1 MFVFKEE
8 TAYELRISDWSAD
21 VCSSDL
27 HGYRGR
33 YRGRLLAF
41 GGPFKRHR
49 GSTASSKGGIRNG
62 KTVVKLPAR
71 NIPVPRSVSEAAQ
84 AALSALA
91 DQPRE
96 PFPSLDDVAGWK
108 RHIANGDHAML
119 ALFAP
124 MAARVEHVIATE
136 CRLGEGHAYCLVPQ
150 PRGDDKNGQA
160 SGREKGCHEVWR
172 PGGA

>member
-71 NIPVPRSVSEAAQ
+71 NISVPRAVSEAAQ

-96 PFPSLDDVAGWK
+96 PLPSLSGVEGWK
-108 RHIANGDHAML
+108 RHIETGDTAML
-119 ALFAP
+119 DLCAP
-124 MAARVEHVIATE
+124 LHARV
-136 CRLGEGHAYCLVPQ
+136 
-150 PRGDDKNGQA
+150 
-160 SGREKGCHEVWR
+160 
-172 PGGA
+172 